1 MRSTR
6 DKPTPRTFPGLLFVV
21 AFVLAGCGQLLLS
34 QATPTAWDSPLP
46 PSGKGY
52 ELYSWPAEQGDE
64 WRFTLI
70 TGTNRLKT
78 YEEIVSGKD
87 VASKSGWVQV
97 SVEGTESL
105 KALLGQ
111 LPRDE
116 IVTWI
121 SEDWL
126 EQVGVPAGSIRLPD
140 KDVLSEIEGC
150 CSRLG
155 LELTVTRVTTR
166 TEP

>member
-1 MRSTR
+1 M
-6 DKPTPRTFPGLLFVV
+6 
-21 AFVLAGCGQLLLS
+21 
-34 QATPTAWDSPLP
+34 
-46 PSGKGY
+46 
-52 ELYSWPAEQGDE
+52 YSWPAKERDE

-87 VASKSGWVQV
+87 VASESGWVQV
-97 SVEGTESL
+97 SVEGTENL
-105 KALLGQ
+105 KASLGQ
-111 LPRDE
+111 LPRGE

-140 KDVLSEIEGC
+140 KDVISEIEGY

-155 LELTVTRVTTR
+155 LELTVT
-166 TEP
+166 E

>member
-6 DKPTPRTFPGLLFVV
+6 ARPAPRTSPGLLFVA
-21 AFVLAGCGQLLLS
+21 AFVLAGCGHLLQS
-34 QATPTAWDSPLP
+34 RATPTAWDSPLP
-46 PSGKGY
+46 RSGKGY

-78 YEEIVSGKD
+78 HDEIVSAEN
-87 VASKSGWVQV
+87 VLSASGWVKV
-97 SVEGTESL
+97 SVSGTE
-105 KALLGQ
+105 ALRTLLSQ
-111 LPRDE
+111 LPRGE

-121 SEDWL
+121 RKDWL

-140 KDVLSEIEGC
+140 KDLIGEIERYC
-150 CSRLG
+150 RRLG
-155 LELTVTRVTTR
+155 IEITIA
-166 TEP
+166 